1 MRALVVEDDLTS
13 RTLLQNMLKPYG
25 TIDVAVN
32 GREAVEMFGR
42 ALREQDTY
50 DLACVDIM
58 MPEMDGHAT
67 LKAFRDMEGEYNLDE
82 ADAVRVIM
90 TTSLADLENV
100 QQAIEKRCDSYL
112 VKPIQKD
119 RLLQELQN
127 FQLIDPEPNP

>member
-13 RTLLQNMLKPYG
+13 RTLLHNMLKPYG

-67 LKAFRDMEGEYNLDE
+67 LKAFREMEGEYNLDE

-100 QQAIEKRCDSYL
+100 RQAIEKRCDSYL